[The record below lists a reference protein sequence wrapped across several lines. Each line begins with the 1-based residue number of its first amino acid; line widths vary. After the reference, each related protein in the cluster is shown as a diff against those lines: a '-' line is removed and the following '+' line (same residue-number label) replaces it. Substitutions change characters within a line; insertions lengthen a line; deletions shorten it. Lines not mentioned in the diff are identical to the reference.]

1 MIDLGLLPHFYGVL
15 LQGLVAFCRI
25 GAFVAT
31 APLFGS
37 RLMPKRV
44 RLVMALALTVGAL
57 PGLPAVDDVV
67 SLSPRFWLLIGHEVF
82 VGLAIGFATQ
92 IFFHMFVIAGQVVA
106 MQMGL
111 GFASMFDPDNGVTVT
126 VLSQFYLLLVQL
138 LFLAMNGHL
147 VLFQVVIESF
157 NYAASFGIADAAQI
171 TRLGAFMFAGGLLI
185 ALPSVTALLLVN
197 LAFGVLTR
205 AAPQLN
211 VFSLGFPI
219 TMLFGV
225 VVVWISS
232 AGWLPQF
239 DGLAAEFFVLL
250 RQSTT

>member
-1 MIDLGLLPHFYGVL
+1 MIDLGLLPAFYGQL
-15 LQGLVAFCRI
+15 LQGFVAFCRI

-37 RLMPKRV
+37 RLLPMRV
-44 RLVMALALTVGAL
+44 RLILALALTAAAL
-57 PGLPAVDDVV
+57 PGLPQVNDVV
-67 SLSPRFWLLIGHEVF
+67 SLSMKFWMLVGHEVF

-92 IFFHMFVIAGQVVA
+92 VFFHMFVIAGQLVA

-111 GFASMFDPDNGVTVT
+111 GFASMFDPENGVTVT
-126 VLSQFYLLLVQL
+126 VVSQFYLLLVQL

-157 NYAASFGIADAAQI
+157 HYASNFNIADAAQI
-171 TRLGAFMFAGGLLI
+171 SRLGAFMFAGGLLI
-185 ALPSVTALLLVN
+185 ALPSITALLLVN

-219 TMLFGV
+219 SMLFGV
-225 VVVWISS
+225 VVVWVSS
-232 AGWLPQF
+232 TGWLPQF
-239 DGLAAEFFVLL
+239 DGLCSEFLVLL
-250 RQSTT
+250 RQATS